1 MSAESVG
8 DAREVIDA
16 NAHVALLDAP
26 NVRLAGADHLGKA
39 VLRKPLAFSSL
50 PDRFSERAS
59 FLVDVHAY
67 RICVRLS
74 AVASYMM
81 PFIREYK
88 DGKRVYKMTKID
100 LQPNEAII
108 LRDSEM
114 KHDRGGRFDS
124 ELDELVLTNQALIVV
139 HKNIFGNVKDIQR
152 YALDQVTIANN
163 SPQVVIGMSQ
173 NNERQLHVYFR
184 HGIEAFTLG
193 DADED
198 SDAGILEF
206 LLTPM
211 ADKENRN
218 LHNWRSAISQAVLGL
233 PHNAQIGVS
242 QAQQTPAPVQ
252 APASSTAPTPT
263 PTAAPA
269 PAVVASAPT
278 THTTKKCIGCMAPLS
293 GIQGQKVIC
302 KYCDT
307 EQAL

>member
-1 MSAESVG
+1 MSAKRIS
-8 DAREVIDA
+8 DACKVIDA
-16 NAHVALLDAP
+16 NTHVALLDAP

-39 VLRKPLAFSSL
+39 VLRKPLAFPSL

-67 RICVRLS
+67 RICARLS
-74 AVASYMM
+74 AVASYMVSL
-81 PFIREYK
+81 IREYT
-88 DGKRVYKMTKID
+88 DGKRVYKMTKIN

-139 HKNIFGNVKDIQR
+139 HKSIFGNVKDIQR
-152 YALDQVTIANN
+152 YALDQITIENN
-163 SPQVVIGMSQ
+163 SPRVVIGMSQ
-173 NNERQLHVYFR
+173 DNERQLHVYFR

-218 LHNWRSAISQAVLGL
+218 LHNWRSAISQAVLAL
-233 PHNAQIGVS
+233 PQNAHIGTP
-242 QAQQTPAPVQ
+242 QAQQ
-252 APASSTAPTPT
+252 
-263 PTAAPA
+263 APA
-269 PAVVASAPT
+269 PAQAPVSSTVPTPAPIAGPAPAIAASAPAS
-278 THTTKKCIGCMAPLS
+278 HTTKKCIGCMAPLS
-293 GIQGQKVIC
+293 GIQGQKVVC